1 MTANQ
6 ATTVQWHGCYD
17 DSWKGYIVEEAFA
30 HPAKFS
36 RGLIEHIYKYMLAE
50 GMIRRGETVV
60 DPFGGIGTG
69 GIIAASNGLR
79 WVGCEIE
86 DKFCRLATENFSMHL
101 MTWGQFSD
109 PIPRVIHGDSR
120 KLQECLA
127 VAFPA
132 AAVVSSP
139 PYNLP
144 FSQDHNGSRGG
155 KRSSGTAPSSV
166 HGAFTVYGNTP
177 GQIEG
182 LPMGDVDAVVS
193 SPPFLAARSDTT
205 ASTPSVHG
213 GPCQERALTTGDA
226 TRYADVVVSSPPYH
240 ESLDRGTVNPAERV
254 RLAREMGI
262 SNAEHISPID
272 MERIGKRGQGDY
284 GATPGQLGAMPA
296 GSVDSIVSSP
306 PYAECPVPA
315 SVVQPG
321 GRQGVRSSY
330 RAAGVDAE
338 DQYGETPGQLGAMK
352 PGSIDGVISSP
363 PWENQEP
370 SHAQGSRFEEVHR
383 QIHPTKLAKDRPGMF
398 QHEYGDEAGNI
409 GNKQGETFWSAAR
422 DIVLECHAILKPN
435 GWSAWVVKDFVRNK
449 ARVPFCDHWCKLLEA
464 CGFTV
469 RQRVHAMLVKEQRD
483 ADLFGG
489 DDHIK
494 TTERKS
500 FFRRLAEKKGSPR
513 IDWEEVIF
521 AQSNPPTVETFDL
534 DSI

>member
-1 MTANQ
+1 MTTNQ
-6 ATTVQWHGCYD
+6 ISTAQWHGCYD

-36 RGLIEHIYKYMLAE
+36 RGLIERIYKYMLAE
-50 GMIRRGETVV
+50 GMIRRGDTVI

-86 DKFCRLATENFSMHL
+86 DKFCLLATENFSMHL

-120 KLQECLA
+120 KLRECLTG
-127 VAFPA
+127 AFPA
-132 AAVVSSP
+132 A
-139 PYNLP
+139 
-144 FSQDHNGSRGG
+144 
-155 KRSSGTAPSSV
+155 
-166 HGAFTVYGNTP
+166 
-177 GQIEG
+177 
-182 LPMGDVDAVVS
+182 AVVS

-226 TRYADVVVSSPPYH
+226 TRYANVVVSSPPYAGDS
-240 ESLDRGTVNPAERV
+240 EKSDRTGDERARRRAEETGFRQG
-254 RLAREMGI
+254 LGCFKTSEAY
-262 SNAEHISPID
+262 
-272 MERIGKRGQGDY
+272 GQ
-284 GATPGQLGAMPA
+284 TNGQLGAMPT

-306 PYAECPVPA
+306 PYAEFPVPA

-338 DQYGETPGQLGAMK
+338 DQYSQTPGQLGAMK
-352 PGSIDGVISSP
+352 PGSIDGVVSSP

-435 GWSAWVVKDFVRNK
+435 GWSAWVVKDFVRDK

-469 RQRVHAMLVKEQRD
+469 RQRVHAMLVKEQRH

-521 AQSNPPTVETFDL
+521 AQKQPTPDLDFDL
-534 DSI
+534 NSI